1 MRVQT
6 LHVSSTTYNLGTPD
20 QEAVDRARSRIQL
33 LEERYSTVVNA
44 TQEVVTR
51 KAPTLKEFR
60 TAITLLPTLTSVK
73 REQQQ
78 YLQDHLTYIYKAESI
93 DEIFGYLNLQVWNY
107 LNFGLLE
114 CIVAKYG
121 DPTTKEM
128 MEEYRASV
136 QSFRKDTLLHVFLEA
151 QPGGKCP
158 EISPILKKNLQDVK
172 FKHHS
177 LSSHSS
183 LEDVECIRLKLACEL
198 ALPEFAVVLK
208 RIELGCISLVWTL
221 PASLTAVLKGKLENE
236 SFQKFIQWADIVEIA
251 FAGTKIYP
259 SGR

>member
-1 MRVQT
+1 MV
-6 LHVSSTTYNLGTPD
+6 TT
-20 QEAVDRARSRIQL
+20 
-33 LEERYSTVVNA
+33 

-51 KAPTLKEFR
+51 KAPSINEFR
-60 TAITLLPTLTSVK
+60 TAITLLPASIK

-78 YLQDHLTYIYKAESI
+78 YLRDHLKYIYNADSI

-114 CIVAKYG
+114 RIVAKYG

-128 MEEYRASV
+128 MDEYKASV

-158 EISPILKKNLQDVK
+158 EISPSLKKNLQDIK

-183 LEDVECIRLKLACEL
+183 LEDVECIRLKLAREL
-198 ALPEFAVVLK
+198 ALPDFVVALT
-208 RIELGCISLVWTL
+208 RIELGSISLVWTL
-221 PASLTAVLKGKLENE
+221 PASLTAVLKDKLKNE
-236 SFQKFIQWADIVEIA
+236 SFHLQFIQWAGVVEVTI
-251 FAGTKIYP
+251 AGTRIYQ
-259 SGR
+259 SGRQCMQNPILICSLLSSAF